1 MGRWRYPPL
10 DAVTEAVG
18 LEEVDI
24 YVLCRQ
30 NTVAQYIVTLMI
42 LELCLAE
49 ERRLGA
55 WVSIWW

>member
-1 MGRWRYPPL
+1 MGQWKYPPL

-24 YVLCRQ
+24 YVLCLQ
-30 NTVAQYIVTLMI
+30 KIVAQYIVTHMI
-42 LELCLAE
+42 LELYLAE